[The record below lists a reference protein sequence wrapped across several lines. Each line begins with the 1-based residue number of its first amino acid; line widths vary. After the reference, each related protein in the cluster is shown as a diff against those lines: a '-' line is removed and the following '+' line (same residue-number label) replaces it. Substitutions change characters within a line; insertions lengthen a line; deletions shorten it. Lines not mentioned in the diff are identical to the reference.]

1 MMPLGLISNI
11 NVTRFDFMPNVSALR
26 RVVVTGI
33 GCISPLGAGREQFWQ
48 ALREGRSGVNRI
60 TRFDASDLPVQIAAE
75 VKDFDAD
82 LYVPAKDRQH
92 VSPAVAYS
100 IASAGLAFEDA
111 GLVPREM
118 DIEAR
123 RGIGI
128 VLGSG
133 GASLSFVEKQYRYYF
148 ANEAKKAS
156 IYTIPTATPGSLPSE
171 VSMAYG
177 LRGFSHLV
185 STGCTSSTDAVSYA
199 AQMIALGRIDT
210 VLTGGVDAPLAHSI
224 VLGFCVMKVM
234 TPSWNHAPERASRPF
249 SRDRDGFVLGEG
261 AYFFILEELGHA
273 LERGAQIY
281 GEIVGYGSTCDAH
294 HRVRLDE
301 SGKEPARA
309 MTLALADA
317 GLRPEEIDY
326 VNLHGTSTDLND
338 RIETRAVK
346 QAFGAAAYRIPMS
359 ATKSMVGHP
368 QGASGA
374 AGLTATLGAINQGFL
389 PPTINLDEAD
399 PECDLDYVPNHSR
412 PADVRHALCNCIGF
426 GSKNS
431 ALVVKKFDT

>member
-1 MMPLGLISNI
+1 
-11 NVTRFDFMPNVSALR
+11 MPNVKALR
-26 RVVVTGI
+26 RVVVTGVGCVSPI
-33 GCISPLGAGREQFWQ
+33 GLGREQFWQ
-48 ALREGRSGVNRI
+48 SLRAGRSGVSRI
-60 TRFDASDLPVQIAAE
+60 SRFDAADLPVQIAAE
-75 VKDFDAD
+75 IKDFDTDQFIA
-82 LYVPAKDRQH
+82 PKDRQH
-92 VSPAVAYS
+92 VSPAVAYA
-100 IASAGLAFEDA
+100 IAAAGLTFEDA
-111 GLVPREM
+111 GISLRDM
-118 DIEAR
+118 DIEGR
-123 RGIGI
+123 RGLGI

-148 ANEAKKAS
+148 ANEARKAS
-156 IYTIPTATPGSLPSE
+156 IYSIPTATPGSLPSE

-177 LRGFSHLV
+177 LRGFSHLI
-185 STGCTSSTDAVSYA
+185 STGCTSSTDAINYA
-199 AQMIALGRIDT
+199 AQMIALGRIDA

-261 AYFFILEELGHA
+261 AYFFLLEELNHA
-273 LERGAQIY
+273 QARGARIY
-281 GEIVGYGSTCDAH
+281 AEVVGYASTCDAH

-301 SGKEPARA
+301 SGEEPARA
-309 MTLALADA
+309 MTLALEDA
-317 GLRPEEIDY
+317 GLKPEEVDY

-346 QAFGAAAYRIPMS
+346 RAFGEAAHRVPMS

-374 AGLTATLGAINQGFL
+374 AGLAAALGAMTHGFL

-399 PECDLDYVPNHSR
+399 PECDLDYVPNESR

-431 ALVVKKFDT
+431 ALVVKKFEA

>member
-1 MMPLGLISNI
+1 MPK
-11 NVTRFDFMPNVSALR
+11 MKALR
-26 RVVVTGI
+26 RVVVTGVGCVSPI
-33 GCISPLGAGREQFWQ
+33 GVGREQFWQ
-48 ALREGRSGVNRI
+48 SLREGRSGVGRI
-60 TRFDASDLPVQIAAE
+60 TRFDAADLPVQIAAE
-75 VKDFDAD
+75 VKGFDAEQFIA
-82 LYVPAKDRQH
+82 PKDRQH
-92 VSPAVAYS
+92 VSAAVAYA
-100 IASAGLAFEDA
+100 IAGAGLAFEDA
-111 GLVPREM
+111 GLSPRDM
-118 DIEAR
+118 DIEGR
-123 RGIGI
+123 RGLGI

-156 IYTIPTATPGSLPSE
+156 IYSIPTATPGSLPSE

-185 STGCTSSTDAVSYA
+185 STGCTSSTDAVAYA
-199 AQMIALGRIDT
+199 AQMIALGRIDA

-261 AYFFILEELGHA
+261 SYLFILEELEHA
-273 LERGAQIY
+273 LARGARVY
-281 GEIVGYGSTCDAH
+281 AEVVGYGSTCDAH

-301 SGKEPARA
+301 SGEEPARA
-309 MTLALADA
+309 MALALADA
-317 GLRPEEIDY
+317 GVRPEELDY

-346 QAFGAAAYRIPMS
+346 RALGEAAYRVPMS

-374 AGLTATLGAINQGFL
+374 AGLAATLGAMTQGFL
-389 PPTINLDEAD
+389 PPTVNLDEAD
-399 PECDLDYVPNHSR
+399 PECDLDYVANHSR
-412 PADVRHALCNCIGF
+412 PADVRYALCNCIGF

-431 ALVVKKFDT
+431 ALVVKKFEA

>member
-1 MMPLGLISNI
+1 MPDIK
-11 NVTRFDFMPNVSALR
+11 VLR
-26 RVVVTGI
+26 RVVVTGMGCLSPI
-33 GCISPLGAGREQFWQ
+33 GLGKEQFWNS
-48 ALREGRSGVNRI
+48 LRDGQSGVSRI
-60 TRFDASDLPVQIAAE
+60 TRFDASDLPVQVAAE
-75 VKDFDAD
+75 VKDFDPD
-82 LYVPAKDRQH
+82 LYIPAKDRQH

-100 IASAGLAFEDA
+100 IAAAGMAFDDA
-111 GLVPREM
+111 GISPRDM
-118 DIEAR
+118 DLEGK

-177 LRGFSHLV
+177 LKGFSHLV
-185 STGCTSSTDAVSYA
+185 STGCTSSTDAINYA

-234 TPSWNHAPERASRPF
+234 TGSWNDEPSRASRPF
-249 SRDRDGFVLGEG
+249 SKDRDGFVLGEG
-261 AYFFILEELGHA
+261 AYFFVLEELNHA
-273 LERGAQIY
+273 RSRGAKIY
-281 GEIVGYGSTCDAH
+281 GEIIGYGSTCDAH

-301 SGKEPARA
+301 SGEEPAHA
-309 MTLALADA
+309 MTLALKDA
-317 GLRPEEIDY
+317 GLKPEEIDY
-326 VNLHGTSTDLND
+326 VNLHGTSTELND

-346 QAFGAAAYRIPMS
+346 RAFGDAAYRIPMS

-374 AGLTATLGAINQGFL
+374 AGLTATLGAINLGFL

-399 PECDLDYVPNHSR
+399 PECDLDYVPNKSR
-412 PADVRHALCNCIGF
+412 VADVRYALCNCIGF

-431 ALVVKKFDT
+431 ALVVKRFEA